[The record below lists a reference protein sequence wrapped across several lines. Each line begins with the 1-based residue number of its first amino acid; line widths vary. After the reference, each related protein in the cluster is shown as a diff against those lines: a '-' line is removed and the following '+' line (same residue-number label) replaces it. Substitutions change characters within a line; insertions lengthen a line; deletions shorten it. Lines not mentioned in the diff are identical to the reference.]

1 MRTSALAMALGL
13 LVVGVVGCA
22 STAPTPAVPSGQC
35 QTETLGWAIGQT
47 ATPEVWSRVVKE
59 SRAGLWRM
67 TAPNQAVPTDQ
78 RPDRLTIR
86 VDAANRILALE
97 CR

>member
-1 MRTSALAMALGL
+1 MRTSALAMAFGWLVLG
-13 LVVGVVGCA
+13 GGCA

-35 QTETLGWAIGQT
+35 QTGTLGWAIGQP
-47 ATPEVWSRVVKE
+47 ATQEVWTRVFKE
-59 SRAGLWRM
+59 SGAGLWRI
-67 TAPNQAVPTDQ
+67 TTPDQAVPADQ

-86 VDAANRILALE
+86 VDAANNILALE